1 MADLSRLIFTSP
13 LEFIHLAPLTFVQLD
28 HQLHIENS
36 ELMHD
41 VLVYIPEDDLK
52 DDLNKVSP
60 LRSHSNCGYV
70 DAQMK
75 SLTRSA

>member
-41 VLVYIPEDDLK
+41 VLVHIPE

-75 SLTRSA
+75 SLTCSA